1 LRRLLY
7 LLLRRS
13 EVGKRTREDRIK
25 CIVKFF
31 RKGLVAEMMHTYLVK
46 EEQQLHCFDKTH
58 AVDIKVRHCWNH
70 LLKARYAIV
79 PAVATTAA
87 AANPEL
93 YSSTR
98 DMLQPALSSARSLQS
113 PHKKLFFK

>member
-1 LRRLLY
+1 
-7 LLLRRS
+7 
-13 EVGKRTREDRIK
+13 
-25 CIVKFF
+25 
-31 RKGLVAEMMHTYLVK
+31 MMHTHLVQ
-46 EEQQLHCFDKTH
+46 EDQQLHCFDKTH
-58 AVDIKVRHCWNH
+58 GVDIEVRHCWNH

-98 DMLQPALSSARSLQS
+98 DMLQPALFSAHSLS
-113 PHKKLFFK
+113 PNSYTRRCFWIKKNFEGGLSA